1 MKTNC
6 YIEKSNNR
14 AYLANWSVPCQ
25 VLQVLNVF
33 FFCLCTSLWKAIVF
47 VESKAPNW
55 EVVSCSGIAGR
66 NFNDRCAFQ
75 YRLLKRK

>member
-33 FFCLCTSLWKAIVF
+33 FFLSVHFSLEDHSFCRI
-47 VESKAPNW
+47 ES
-55 EVVSCSGIAGR
+55 SQLGSGELFWNR
-66 NFNDRCAFQ
+66 RKEFQ
-75 YRLLKRK
+75 